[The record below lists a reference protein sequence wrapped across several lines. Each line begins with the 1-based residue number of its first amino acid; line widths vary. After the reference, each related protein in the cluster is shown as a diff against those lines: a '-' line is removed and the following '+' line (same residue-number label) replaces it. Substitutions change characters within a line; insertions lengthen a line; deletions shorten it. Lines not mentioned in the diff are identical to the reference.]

1 MIHLFPFKPGA
12 GRVSKE
18 LAVEMQGHQ
27 REGKG
32 VFIEVLMETDGLI
45 GKNFFKKI
53 SKFKIILSIKIQ

>member
-18 LAVEMQGHQ
+18 LAVEMQGNQ

-45 GKNFFKKI
+45 GKNFF
-53 SKFKIILSIKIQ
+53 F